1 VYEPTHASQQKLTSL
16 EGYMSRQQKRA
27 IERRTN
33 KTALQKICLAAGE
46 GVGRAVAFSF
56 ALASN
61 AFAAEPTKK
70 EETFNL
76 PPVVVQ
82 DQGSSYV
89 VPQSSLSKFPEPL
102 LNTPQSIIIVPQKLV
117 EEQAGTTLRDA
128 LRNVPGITVAAG
140 EGGGSQGD
148 SFTLRGFNARNDMF
162 IDGVRDSGSY
172 FRDSFN
178 FDSVEVLKGPSST
191 YFGRGSTGGII
202 NQVSK
207 VPRLDPSY
215 NGIFSAGSGLLLRG
229 TIDVNQPI
237 PQVLPNAAFR
247 INLVAQRADVVERD
261 KIEGKRLGFA
271 PSIAFGLGTPTQ
283 ITLSYLL
290 QHEDNIPDYG
300 FPYINGAPLRVD
312 RSTFYGLTKEDHEK
326 TLVNIGTIRLDH
338 SFNDIFNLR
347 NTLRYSHVDRDSAVT
362 NPTAVLPNTLNRSRP
377 QRDTQES
384 ILSNQ
389 TDLTA
394 KFDTYGF
401 KHSATTGL
409 EVSRETF
416 DLVRW
421 ASTGP
426 NTTINNPNNNQLPSL
441 KTLAADSDTR
451 AIGFGVYAA
460 DQIKLNQYF
469 DIVGGVRWDNFD
481 TDVKDDFLNARR
493 KQIDK
498 MWSNRGGLV
507 FHPTPSQSYY
517 FSYGTSFNPSAE
529 GVALGVATTGTPP
542 EKNQIFEV
550 GAKIE
555 FFDGALSLQSA
566 VFRIDKTNARTPN
579 PDDPTL
585 PNVVTGKQRSQGFE
599 VGLTGR
605 LLPSLNIFS
614 GYTFLDT
621 EILKD
626 NTVPSIVGNEI
637 ANVPKHSANLWTT
650 YDFLEKWQVG
660 GGPTYVG
667 SRFSNNANA
676 NRIPGFVRW
685 DSTIAYQITRNI
697 QLRFNAID
705 LTNQLYFDSISGSK
719 AVPAAGRTFVGSMGI
734 KF

>member
-1 VYEPTHASQQKLTSL
+1 
-16 EGYMSRQQKRA
+16 MSRQQKRA
-27 IERRTN
+27 NERRLR
-33 KTALQKICLAAGE
+33 KALSKISLAAGE

-61 AFAAEPTKK
+61 AFAAEPKK
-70 EETFNL
+70 EETFEL

-82 DQGSSYV
+82 DQGSPYV

-102 LNTPQSIIIVPQKLV
+102 KDTPQSITIAPGKLV

-128 LRNVPGITVAAG
+128 LRNVPGITATAG
-140 EGGGSQGD
+140 EGGGAQGD
-148 SFTLRGFNARNDMF
+148 VFVLRGFNARNDMF

-178 FDSVEVLKGPSST
+178 FESVEVLKGPSST
-191 YFGRGSTGGII
+191 FFGRGSTGGVI

-215 NGIFSAGSGLLLRG
+215 NGILSAGAGPLFRG
-229 TIDVNQPI
+229 TIDINQPI
-237 PQVLPNAAFR
+237 SQVLPNAAVR
-247 INLVAQRADVVERD
+247 VNLMAHKDAVVGRD
-261 KIEGKRLGFA
+261 KINMTRQGFA
-271 PSIAFGLGTPTQ
+271 PSVSLGLGTPTQ

-290 QHEDNIPDYG
+290 QHENNVPDYG
-300 FPYINGAPLRVD
+300 FPYLNGKPLRTD
-312 RSTFYGLTKEDHEK
+312 RDTFFGLDREDHER
-326 TLVNIGTIRLDH
+326 TLVNIGTLRLDH
-338 SFNDIFNLR
+338 RFNDAFNLR

-362 NPTAVLPNTLNRSRP
+362 NATTVLPNTLNRSRP

-394 KFDTYGF
+394 RFETFGLG
-401 KHSATTGL
+401 HAATTGM
-409 EVSRETF
+409 EISRETF

-421 ASTGP
+421 ASSGP
-426 NTTINNPNNNQLPSL
+426 NTTIRNPNSRQLPSP
-441 KTLAADSDTR
+441 KTLAADSYTR
-451 AIGFGVYAA
+451 AVGFGIYAA
-460 DQIKLNQYF
+460 DQIKLNRYF
-469 DIVGGVRWDNFD
+469 DIVGGVRWDYFSARVD
-481 TDVKDDFLNARR
+481 DDFAT
-493 KQIDK
+493 DK
-498 MWSNRGGLV
+498 RHQLDRAWSYRGGLV

-529 GVALGVATTGTPP
+529 GIALTPTTNGTPP
-542 EKNQIFEV
+542 ENNRIFEV

-555 FFDGALSLQSA
+555 LFDGALNFQA
-566 VFRIDKTNARTPN
+566 AAFRIDKTNARTPN
-579 PDDPTL
+579 PVDPTL

-605 LLPSLNIFS
+605 VLSGLNVFA
-614 GYTFLDT
+614 GYAFLDS

-626 NTVPSIVGNEI
+626 TNAANIGNEI
-637 ANVPKHSANLWTT
+637 QNVPRHSATLWTT
-650 YDFLEKWQVG
+650 YDFLEKWQIG
-660 GGPTYVG
+660 GGPTYVS
-667 SRFSNNANA
+667 SRYSNNANTL
-676 NRIPGFVRW
+676 RVPGFVRW
-685 DSTIAYQITRNI
+685 DATIAYQIHKNL
-697 QLRFNAID
+697 QLRLNAVN

-719 AVPAAGRTFVGSMGI
+719 AVPAAGRTFIGSVNF

>member
-1 VYEPTHASQQKLTSL
+1 
-16 EGYMSRQQKRA
+16 MSRQEKRA
-27 IERRTN
+27 NDRRLR
-33 KTALQKICLAAGE
+33 KALRKISLAAGE

-56 ALASN
+56 ALATN
-61 AFAAEPTKK
+61 AIAAEPKK
-70 EETFNL
+70 EETFEL

-82 DQGSSYV
+82 DQNSPYV
-89 VPQSSLSKFPEPL
+89 VPQSSLPRFPVPL
-102 LNTPQSIIIVPQKLV
+102 KDTPQSITIVPEKLV
-117 EEQAGTTLRDA
+117 EEQGGTTLRDA
-128 LRNVPGITVAAG
+128 LRNVPGIAVAAG

-148 SFTLRGFNARNDMF
+148 SFTLRGFNARNDMY
-162 IDGVRDSGSY
+162 IDGVRDAGSY
-172 FRDSFN
+172 FRDAFN
-178 FDSVEVLKGPSST
+178 FESVEVLKGPSST
-191 YFGRGSTGGII
+191 FFGRGSTGGII

-215 NGIFSAGSGLLLRG
+215 EGIFSGGAGPLFRG
-229 TIDVNQPI
+229 TVDVNQPLSL
-237 PQVLPNAAFR
+237 VLPNAALR
-247 INLVAQRADVVERD
+247 INLVAHGDDVVGRD
-261 KIEGKRLGFA
+261 KVEVRRQGFA

-283 ITLSYLL
+283 LTASYLL

-300 FPYINGAPLRVD
+300 FPYANGKPLRID
-312 RSTFYGLTKEDHEK
+312 RDTFYGLNREDHEE
-326 TLVNIGTIRLDH
+326 TWVNIGTLRLDH
-338 SFNDIFNLR
+338 RFNDIFNLK
-347 NTLRYSHVDRDSAVT
+347 NTLRFSHVDRDSAVT
-362 NPTAVLPNTLNRSRP
+362 NATAVLPNTLNRSRP

-394 KFDTYGF
+394 KFDTFGF
-401 KHSATTGL
+401 GHTATTGV

-426 NTTINNPNNNQLPSL
+426 STTIHNPNSHQLPSL

-451 AIGFGVYAA
+451 ATGFGIYAA
-460 DQIKLNQYF
+460 DQIKLNRYF
-469 DIVGGVRWDNFD
+469 DILGGARWDYFSAHI
-481 TDVKDDFLNARR
+481 KDDFADDTRN
-493 KQIDK
+493 QIDK
-498 MWSNRGGLV
+498 MWSYRGGLV

-529 GVALGVATTGTPP
+529 GIALTPTTNGTPP
-542 EKNQIFEV
+542 EKNRIFEV
-550 GAKIE
+550 GAKLE
-555 FFDGALSLQSA
+555 FFEGALSFQTA
-566 VFRIDKTNARTPN
+566 AFRIEKTNARTIN
-579 PDDPTL
+579 PDDPTG
-585 PNVVTGKQRSQGFE
+585 PNIVTGKQRSQGFE

-605 LLPSLNIFS
+605 LFPGLNVFG
-614 GYTFLDT
+614 GYTYLDT

-626 NTVPSIVGNEI
+626 NTAANVGNEI
-637 ANVPKHSANLWTT
+637 ANVPQHSATLWTT
-650 YDFLEKWQVG
+650 YDFFEKWQVG

-697 QLRFNAID
+697 QLRINAIN
-705 LTNQLYFDSISGSK
+705 LTNQLYFDSVAGSK
-719 AVPAAGRTFVGSMGI
+719 AVPGAGRTFIGSASF

>member
-1 VYEPTHASQQKLTSL
+1 
-16 EGYMSRQQKRA
+16 MSRQQIRA
-27 IERRTN
+27 NERRRN
-33 KTALQKICLAAGE
+33 KTAFQKICLAAGE
-46 GVGRAVAFSF
+46 GVGKAVAFSF

-61 AFAAEPTKK
+61 AFAAEPKK
-70 EETFNL
+70 EEPIAL

-82 DQGSSYV
+82 DQGDSYV
-89 VPQSSLSKFPEPL
+89 VPESSLSKFPLPL
-102 LNTPQSIIIVPQKLV
+102 KDIAQSITIVPEKLIQ
-117 EEQAGTTLRDA
+117 EQAGTTLRDA

-140 EGGGSQGD
+140 EGGGAQGD
-148 SFTLRGFNARNDMF
+148 VFILRGFNARNDMF

-178 FDSVEVLKGPSST
+178 LDAVEVLKGPSST
-191 YFGRGSTGGII
+191 FFGRGSTGGII

-215 NGIFSAGSGLLLRG
+215 DGIFSAGAGPILRG
-229 TIDVNQPI
+229 TIDINQPI
-237 PQVLPNAAFR
+237 PQVLPNAALR
-247 INLVAQRADVVERD
+247 INLMAHRDDVVGRD
-261 KIEGKRLGFA
+261 KVELERLGFA

-283 ITLSYLL
+283 LTLSYLL

-300 FPYINGAPLRVD
+300 FPYVNGAPLRID
-312 RSTFYGLTKEDHEK
+312 RRNFYGLTKEDIEK
-326 TLVNIGTIRLDH
+326 TWVNIGTLRLDH
-338 SFNDIFNLR
+338 RFNDIFNVR
-347 NTLRYSHVDRDSAVT
+347 NTVRYSHVDRDSAVT
-362 NPTAVLPNTLNRSRP
+362 NATAVLPNTLNRSRP

-394 KFDTYGF
+394 KFDTYGL
-401 KHSATTGL
+401 KHTATTGL

-426 NTTINNPNNNQLPSL
+426 NTTINNPNNNQLPAL
-441 KTLAADSDTR
+441 KTLAADSDTT
-451 AIGFGVYAA
+451 AIGFGIYAA

-469 DIVGGVRWDNFD
+469 DIVGGVRWDYFD
-481 TDVKDDFLNARR
+481 ANVDDNFLNDKR

-498 MWSNRGGLV
+498 AWSYRGGLV
-507 FHPTPSQSYY
+507 FHPTASQSYY
-517 FSYGTSFNPSAE
+517 FSYGSSFNPSAE
-529 GVALGVATTGTPP
+529 GIALSPATNGTPP
-542 EKNQIFEV
+542 EKNQIFEF

-555 FFDGALSLQSA
+555 FFQGALSLQSA
-566 VFRIDKTNARTPN
+566 VFRIEKTNARTPN

-585 PNVVTGKQRSQGFE
+585 PNVITGKQRSQGFE
-599 VGLTGR
+599 IGATGR
-605 LLPSLNIFS
+605 VLPGLNVFG

-626 NTVPSIVGNEI
+626 NAVPSVVGNEI
-637 ANVPKHSANLWTT
+637 SNVPKHSATLWTT

-660 GGPTYVG
+660 GGPSYVG
-667 SRFSNNANA
+667 SRYSNNANT
-676 NRIPGFVRW
+676 NRIPGFLRW
-685 DSTIAYQITRNI
+685 DSTIAYQITKNI
-697 QLRFNAID
+697 QLRVNAIN
-705 LTNQLYFDSISGSK
+705 LTNQLYFDSVSGSK
-719 AVPAAGRTFVGSMGI
+719 AVPAAGRTFIGSMAI